1 MRIGIDLG
9 GTKIEGVVLD
19 HAGAIVARERL
30 VTPSGYTDTL
40 GQIAHL
46 VGMLERD
53 VGQTGLPV
61 GLGHPGAISPATGMV
76 KNANSTHLNGQ
87 MLDRDLARA
96 LGRPVALA
104 NDANCFALSEAVDGA
119 GAGHALVL
127 GVILGTGVGGGVVWN
142 GRVRSGPNAIMGEWG
157 HTLLPY
163 ARPDEHPGPKCWCGK
178 DGCVETWLSG
188 PAFERWCGTEPA
200 AADPQA
206 IVLYADRLAR
216 ALSLAVNI
224 LDPDIIVLGGGVSN
238 IDALYAEVNRLLPAY
253 VFTDSLSTRVVKHQ
267 HGDSSG
273 VRGAAWLNSLQL
285 TDAV

>member
-19 HAGAIVARERL
+19 NVGQIIARERL
-30 VTPSGYTDTL
+30 VTPSDYAETL
-40 GQIAHL
+40 MHIRQL
-46 VGMLERD
+46 VQLLEQD
-53 VGQTGLPV
+53 VGCTGLPV
-61 GLGHPGAISPATGMV
+61 GLGHPGAISPATGLI

-87 MLDRDLARA
+87 ALDQDLTRV
-96 LGRPVALA
+96 LIRPVALA

-119 GAGHALVL
+119 GAGRELVF
-127 GVILGTGVGGGVVWN
+127 GVILGTGVGGGVAWN

-157 HTLLPY
+157 HTPLPY
-163 ARPDEHPGPKCWCGK
+163 AHPSETPGQRCWCGK

-200 AADPQA
+200 AADAGA
-206 IVLYADRLAR
+206 IALYADRLAR
-216 ALSLAVNI
+216 ALSVAVNI

-238 IDALYAEVNRLLPAY
+238 MDALYPEVNQRLPAY

-273 VRGAAWLNSLQL
+273 VRGAAWLNTAQ
-285 TDAV
+285 TWDTV